1 MDVRQRHKD
10 NKQRRRVL
18 RNDLAN
24 NAITLIIMHETV
36 FIQKHHRRATRRTV
50 FLQIR
55 STVDLNEFLFF
66 NSPTGQISRQS
77 QPGIAAQIHNHR

>member
-24 NAITLIIMHETV
+24 NAITFIIMHETV

-55 STVDLNEFLFF
+55 STVDLNDFLFLIPRLVRYPV
-66 NSPTGQISRQS
+66 NPNRV
-77 QPGIAAQIHNHR
+77 

>member
-24 NAITLIIMHETV
+24 NAITFIIMHESSLHSETPPPGNTTRSV
-36 FIQKHHRRATRRTV
+36 FA
-50 FLQIR
+50 
-55 STVDLNEFLFF
+55 DL
-66 NSPTGQISRQS
+66 SR
-77 QPGIAAQIHNHR
+77 N

>member
-24 NAITLIIMHETV
+24 NAITFIIMHETV

-55 STVDLNEFLFF
+55 STVDLNVSCFLIPRLVRYPV
-66 NSPTGQISRQS
+66 NPNRV
-77 QPGIAAQIHNHR
+77 